1 MMDADAIDHITEY
14 ERLLAR
20 TPLFRDIARAALRA
34 LASRTRDR
42 PMRLGEVLFRRGDN
56 GSSML
61 VILTGRVRVVLP
73 SRDGKEQVLRV
84 LQSGEVLGELALLD
98 GRSRTADA
106 VAETNGRLLTIDRRD
121 LLDVLRAHP
130 DLALAVLTLLSE
142 RLRATNWL
150 LEAMLFH
157 DAGGRL
163 ALTLLM
169 LGHSQPG
176 YRVYITQGAL
186 SERIGTARETVN
198 KKLREWQAVG
208 IISVE
213 PGRVTVLD
221 PAALR
226 LQAPPSDLLDA
237 DMPQIW

>member
-1 MMDADAIDHITEY
+1 M
-14 ERLLAR
+14 
-20 TPLFRDIARAALRA
+20 
-34 LASRTRDR
+34 
-42 PMRLGEVLFRRGDN
+42 
-56 GSSML
+56 
-61 VILTGRVRVVLP
+61 
-73 SRDGKEQVLRV
+73 
-84 LQSGEVLGELALLD
+84 
-98 GRSRTADA
+98 
-106 VAETNGRLLTIDRRD
+106 
-121 LLDVLRAHP
+121 DVLSSHP

-169 LGHSQPG
+169 LGQSQPG

-198 KKLREWQAVG
+198 KKLREWQAAG
-208 IISVE
+208 IVTVE
-213 PGRVTVLD
+213 PGRVTVLK

-226 LQAPPSDLLDA
+226 LQAPPSDLLDSE
-237 DMPQIW
+237 MPQIW